1 MVDFSGMWWC
11 SYSRWKA
18 GMHVKPSMRS
28 EPDEYDAHA
37 ITSDTL
43 CLLFKPKFYTHRL
56 LKTLIVNFLS
66 IFVSKNIKE
75 KNQTNYEIKKSQESQ

>member
-1 MVDFSGMWWC
+1 
-11 SYSRWKA
+11 
-18 GMHVKPSMRS
+18 MHVKPSMRS
-28 EPDEYDAHA
+28 EPGEYDAHA

-43 CLLFKPKFYTHRL
+43 RFLVKPKFYTHRL